1 MRDQE
6 IAVQVAYSPATRE
19 VHEIELTLAQGST
32 VADALRASGLVAR
45 FAELSSGQPLAGV
58 WNRKTDLHQ
67 VLRDGD
73 RVEIYRAL
81 KVDPKA
87 SRRERFQKQGAKSA
101 GLFANKRPG
110 SKSGY

>member
-1 MRDQE
+1 MPDE
-6 IAVQVAYSPATRE
+6 VIAVQVAYSPAARE
-19 VHEIELTLAQGST
+19 VHEIELTLAPGST

-45 FAELSSGQPLAGV
+45 FAELGSAQLLVGV
-58 WNRKTDLHQ
+58 WNRKTDLRH
-67 VLRDGD
+67 VLRHGD

-87 SRRERFQKQGAKSA
+87 ARRERFQKQGAKTA
-101 GLFANKRPG
+101 GLFAKKRPG